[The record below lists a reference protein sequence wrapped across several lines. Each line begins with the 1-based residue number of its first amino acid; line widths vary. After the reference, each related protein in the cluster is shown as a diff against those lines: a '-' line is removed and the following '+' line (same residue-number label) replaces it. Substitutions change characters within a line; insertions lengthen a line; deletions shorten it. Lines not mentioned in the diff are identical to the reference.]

1 MIDGIKVNSP
11 AIKEIPL
18 TIECKVIY
26 SQEQDHDNI
35 PTELKNKFY
44 PQDKPSSEP
53 RANMDYHTV
62 YYGEIVQAY
71 IVE

>member
-1 MIDGIKVNSP
+1 M
-11 AIKEIPL
+11 
-18 TIECKVIY
+18 IY